1 MTNGPPNAPRSRGRF
16 GVRVCV
22 TLLACAGVLFVG
34 YWVFSYLINN
44 PTTATRRTPEK
55 TAWLVETTTA
65 TIGDYPALL
74 SAMGEAIP
82 ATEAQL
88 KPQLSG
94 RIISISPA
102 FVPGGRFK
110 AGQEVLKIDPSDFK
124 LALAQRES
132 EVLQAQSQIIAAHA
146 GLITAQ
152 RELSIE
158 QGSQNVARREF
169 ELLGEKIS
177 ERDRSL
183 VLREPQLQAA
193 QAAIESAQAAIA
205 SAEAALDA
213 AENRRA
219 QAQLD
224 LERTTVYAPFNA
236 VVMEKNA
243 GVGDIVDASTTLASL
258 LGTDH
263 IWVEIAVPMS
273 DTRWIETGAH
283 GESPSRVEIRNPSAW
298 GGDVHRDA
306 SVIQILPQ
314 IDTESRMARVLV
326 EVEDPLAL
334 SDQGATLP
342 MLLVGSYVQARVI
355 GPTIRDVVR
364 LPRAVVRDGDLIRI
378 MNDSSELENR
388 RVTIAFREPDSVL
401 ISEGVEAGEKI
412 VTTNLSTAVDGL
424 LLRTDDTP
432 TAARSGNGT
441 VEGGRQ

>member
-1 MTNGPPNAPRSRGRF
+1 MTNGLHNAPRSKPRF
-16 GVRVCV
+16 GARVLV
-22 TLLACAGVLFVG
+22 KLLACIAVLLAGI
-34 YWVFSYLINN
+34 WVFSYFVMN
-44 PTTATRRTPEK
+44 PTTAERRAPEK
-55 TAWLVETTTA
+55 TAWLVDTMTA
-65 TIGDYPALL
+65 TTGDNPARL
-74 SAMGEAIP
+74 SAMGETIP
-82 ATEAQL
+82 ATEVQL
-88 KPQLSG
+88 KPQISG
-94 RIISISPA
+94 RIISISPS

-110 AGQEVLKIDPSDFK
+110 AGQEILRIDPSDYE

-132 EVLQAQSQIIAAHA
+132 EVLQAQSQIIAARA
-146 GLITAQ
+146 ELTNAE

-193 QAAIESAQAAIA
+193 QAAVESAQSAIA

-213 AENRRA
+213 AENRLA

-243 GVGDIVDASTTLASL
+243 DVGDIVSTSTVLASL

-283 GESPSRVEIRNPSAW
+283 GETPSRVEIRNPSAW
-298 GGDVHRDA
+298 GDDVHRDA

-314 IDTESRMARVLV
+314 IDSTSRMARVLV
-326 EVEDPLAL
+326 EVDDPLAL
-334 SDQGATLP
+334 SDQSGQLP
-342 MLLVGSYVQARVI
+342 ILLVGSYVQAQVI
-355 GPTIRDVVR
+355 GPTIHDVVR
-364 LPRAVVRDGDLIRI
+364 LPRAVVRDGDLVRI
-378 MNDSSELENR
+378 MNDSNELENR

-401 ISEGVEAGEKI
+401 ISEGIEAGEQI

-424 LLRTDDTP
+424 PLRTANTP
-432 TAARSGNGT
+432 TNARPENGAP
-441 VEGGRQ
+441 EGGRE

>member
-1 MTNGPPNAPRSRGRF
+1 MSDGPQGALPSRLKTGIRT
-16 GVRVCV
+16 VIVLIV
-22 TLLACAGVLFVG
+22 SAIVLLIGIR
-34 YWVFSYLINN
+34 VFSYLVNN
-44 PTTATRRTPEK
+44 PTTATRRTSEK
-55 TAWLVETTTA
+55 TAWLVDTTTA
-65 TIGDYPALL
+65 AVGDYPAML

-82 ATEAQL
+82 ATEVQL
-88 KPQLSG
+88 KPQISG

-102 FVPGGRFK
+102 LVPGGQFK
-110 AGQEVLKIDPSDFK
+110 AGQEVLRIDPSDFE

-132 EVLQAQSQIIAAHA
+132 EVLQAQSQIVAAHA
-146 GLITAQ
+146 DLTAAQ

-219 QAQLD
+219 QSQLD
-224 LERTTVYAPFNA
+224 LERATVYAPFNA

-243 GVGDIVDASTTLASL
+243 AVGDIVNASTTLASL

-263 IWVEIAVPMS
+263 IWVEIAVPLS

-283 GESPSRVEIRNPSAW
+283 GKSPSRVEIRNPSAW
-298 GGDVHRDA
+298 GSDVHRDA

-314 IDTESRMARVLV
+314 IDAESRMARVLV
-326 EVEDPLAL
+326 EVEDPLAI
-334 SDQGATLP
+334 SDQSGRLP
-342 MLLVGSYVQARVI
+342 MLLVGSYVQAQVF

-364 LPRAVVRDGDLIRI
+364 LPRAVVRDGNLVRI
-378 MNDSSELENR
+378 MNDSNELENR

-401 ISEGVEAGEKI
+401 ISGGIEAGEQI

-424 LLRTDDTP
+424 PLRTAGTP
-432 TAARSGNGT
+432 TTARSGSGNG
-441 VEGGRQ
+441 EGGHE

>member
-1 MTNGPPNAPRSRGRF
+1 MTISPNNAPRSKARIGAQ
-16 GVRVCV
+16 VVV
-22 TLLACAGVLFVG
+22 TLLVWAGVLLVG
-34 YWVFSYLINN
+34 IWLFSYLVNN
-44 PTTATRRTPEK
+44 PTTATRRTPDK
-55 TAWLVETTTA
+55 TAWLVDTTTA
-65 TIGDYPALL
+65 TVGDYPAML
-74 SAMGEAIP
+74 SAMGEVIP
-82 ATEAQL
+82 ASEVQL
-88 KPQLSG
+88 RPQISG
-94 RIISISPA
+94 RIISISSSL
-102 FVPGGRFK
+102 VPGGRFE
-110 AGQEVLKIDPSDFK
+110 AGQEVLRIDPSDFK
-124 LALAQRES
+124 LALSQRES
-132 EVLQAQSQIIAAHA
+132 EVLQAQSQIVAAHA
-146 GLITAQ
+146 DLTAAE

-169 ELLGEKIS
+169 ELLGETIS

-183 VLREPQLQAA
+183 VLREPQIQAA
-193 QAAIESAQAAIA
+193 RAAVESAQAAIA
-205 SAEAALDA
+205 SAEAALEA

-243 GVGDIVDASTTLASL
+243 GVGDIVDASSTLASL
-258 LGTDH
+258 LGTDY
-263 IWVEIAVPMS
+263 IWVELAVPMS

-298 GGDVHRDA
+298 GGDVYRDA

-326 EVEDPLAL
+326 EVDDPLAL
-334 SDQGATLP
+334 TDQSGQLP
-342 MLLVGSYVQARVI
+342 MLLVGSYVQASVF

-364 LPRAVVRDGDLIRI
+364 LPRAVVRDGNLVRI
-378 MNDSSELENR
+378 MNESSELENR

-424 LLRTDDTP
+424 PLRTDDSP

-441 VEGGRQ
+441 AEGSHE